1 MAQVDVAANEGIT
14 EMLVMA
20 TDISSPAASA
30 VEQMCLVKTACAA
43 SIDSG
48 YATFTQCTEENLS
61 MVTAATCAVSADSFT
76 NDTIHIEHPFTC
88 GSESAT
94 VKGFIAVNHDGDAV
108 YYSCCFAG
116 DISLEPSDTI
126 TCSVK
131 ARHYNV

>member
-30 VEQMCLVKTACAA
+30 AELICLVKTACAA
-43 SIDSG
+43 STDSG

-61 MVTAATCAVSADSFT
+61 IVTAATCTVSADSFT
-76 NDTIHIEHPFTC
+76 NDTIHIAHPFTC

-94 VKGFIAVNHDGDAV
+94 VKGFIVANHDSDAV

-116 DISLEPSDTI
+116 DISLEENDTI